1 MSAKI
6 NCFES
11 VDIMGT
17 KIYKERFKNKM
28 LLILMALPAGL
39 VTVSRTFIIR
49 DISIKENFGTIFVV
63 TVFAVLILLLAC
75 LLGIK
80 RIIIN
85 TDYFVEKKII
95 GEKRFYYDRIETCF
109 YDSVQDS
116 ICVIN
121 KGKSNKIKLEN
132 YDQSSEILSELQKH
146 MSIEMI

>member
-1 MSAKI
+1 
-6 NCFES
+6 
-11 VDIMGT
+11 MGT

-85 TDYFVEKKII
+85 TDYFAEKKII

-109 YDSVQDS
+109 YDSIQDS

-121 KGKSNKIKLEN
+121 KGKSNKIKIEN

>member
-1 MSAKI
+1 
-6 NCFES
+6 
-11 VDIMGT
+11 MGT

-80 RIIIN
+80 RIIIK
-85 TDYFVEKKII
+85 TDYFAEKKII

-109 YDSVQDS
+109 YDSIQDS

-121 KGKSNKIKLEN
+121 KGKSNKIKIEN

>member
-1 MSAKI
+1 
-6 NCFES
+6 
-11 VDIMGT
+11 MGT

>member
-1 MSAKI
+1 
-6 NCFES
+6 
-11 VDIMGT
+11 MGT

-109 YDSVQDS
+109 YDSIQDS

>member
-1 MSAKI
+1 
-6 NCFES
+6 
-11 VDIMGT
+11 MGT

-63 TVFAVLILLLAC
+63 TMFAVLILLLAC

-85 TDYFVEKKII
+85 TDYFAEKKII

-109 YDSVQDS
+109 YDSIQDS

-132 YDQSSEILSELQKH
+132 YDQSSEIFSELQKH

>member
-1 MSAKI
+1 
-6 NCFES
+6 
-11 VDIMGT
+11 MGT

-85 TDYFVEKKII
+85 TDYFAEKKII

-109 YDSVQDS
+109 YDSIQDS

>member
-1 MSAKI
+1 M
-6 NCFES
+6 E
-11 VDIMGT
+11 T

-28 LLILMALPAGL
+28 FLILMAWPAGMA
-39 VTVSRTFIIR
+39 TVSRTFVIR
-49 DISIKENFGTIFVV
+49 DISIKDNLGTILIISM
-63 TVFAVLILLLAC
+63 FAILLLLPVY

-85 TDYFVEKKII
+85 TDYFAEKKII

-109 YDSVQDS
+109 YDSIQDS

>member
-1 MSAKI
+1 
-6 NCFES
+6 
-11 VDIMGT
+11 MGT

-85 TDYFVEKKII
+85 TDYFAEKKII

-109 YDSVQDS
+109 YDSIQDS

-132 YDQSSEILSELQKH
+132 YDQSSEIFSELQKH

>member
-1 MSAKI
+1 
-6 NCFES
+6 
-11 VDIMGT
+11 MGT

-85 TDYFVEKKII
+85 TEYFAEKKII

-109 YDSVQDS
+109 YDSIQDS